1 MKIKQNLLK
10 YYKIFIE
17 LNINNAKIKI
27 YLDEEYKNINEV
39 KNIISEIKNKYFLNV
54 YSLSSEHKSLP
65 RPHVLNTINMFKLA
79 YTELGMS
86 PNKTMPLE
94 ENLYMERFI
103 TYPRTETTKY
113 SPSFDFKNNLKK
125 FEGDETFG
133 KEVKELIFDFD
144 NFNLITPSR
153 MPNEGEL
160 RGKQNDLF
168 KLICNYYFATLSP
181 SLEYD
186 KINYKFQ
193 IGNKIYNAETSFI
206 EDIKFLKLI
215 PFKNKN
221 FIDSKNKLKEN
232 IDYQILNA
240 SFEERKINDYIT
252 EAELI
257 EEMEKKHIG
266 TDASMIVHIDNIE
279 RRGYVR
285 VDDKRRLIPTKLGKA
300 LIEALE
306 SVEPDIV
313 LPENRGK
320 IEEFISQLADG
331 KKNYD
336 EVLDY
341 ALQFYKKKFYSINE
355 KVDLLYE
362 VFAKYFD

>member
-17 LNINNAKIKI
+17 LNINNEKIKI

-65 RPHVLNTINMFKLA
+65 RPHALNTVNMFKLA
-79 YTELGMS
+79 STELGMS
-86 PNKTMPLE
+86 PNKTMRLA
-94 ENLYMERFI
+94 ENLYMEGFI

-125 FEGDETFG
+125 FEGYETFG
-133 KEVKELIFDFD
+133 KEVKELISDFD
-144 NFNLITPSR
+144 NFNLLSFEGIDMGDHPPITPSR

-206 EDIKFLKLI
+206 EDIKFLKFI

-266 TDASMIVHIDNIE
+266 TDASMIVHIENIE

-285 VDDKRRLIPTKLGKA
+285 VDEKRRLIPTKLGKA

-306 SVEPDIV
+306 SVEPDIF
-313 LPENRGK
+313 LPENKGK

-331 KKNYD
+331 KKK
-336 EVLDY
+336 LG
-341 ALQFYKKKFYSINE
+341 
-355 KVDLLYE
+355 
-362 VFAKYFD
+362 